1 MDLNGISKNKVLVSL
16 IVLAVLTRLIPHP
29 PNIAPITGIA
39 LFGGSRFNN
48 KWIGFGLPL
57 LCMFISDLFLG
68 FSSITM
74 FVYLSFMM
82 ISYIGIN
89 SKTITNGTILG
100 SSLLFFLLTNLG
112 VFLLGYP
119 HTIQGLITCYT
130 LALPFFGYSLI
141 STLLFSVLIETVY
154 KLKNIFISKYI

>member
-1 MDLNGISKNKVLVSL
+1 
-16 IVLAVLTRLIPHP
+16 
-29 PNIAPITGIA
+29 
-39 LFGGSRFNN
+39 
-48 KWIGFGLPL
+48 
-57 LCMFISDLFLG
+57 MFISDLFLG

-130 LALPFFGYSLI
+130 LALPFLVNTIIGDLFFTHSLSYSFEKVKQLG
-141 STLLFSVLIETVY
+141 VVRG
-154 KLKNIFISKYI
+154 